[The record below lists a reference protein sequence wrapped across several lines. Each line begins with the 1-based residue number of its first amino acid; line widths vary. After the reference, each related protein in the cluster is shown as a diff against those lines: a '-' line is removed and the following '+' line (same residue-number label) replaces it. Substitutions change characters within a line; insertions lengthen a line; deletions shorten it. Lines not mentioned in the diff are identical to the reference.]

1 MAAAEAFS
9 NERTAAPPRT
19 IRPRTSPERRYDLDW
34 LRVFAFGMLIF
45 YHVGMFYVTW
55 GWHVKSRYS
64 SHLIE
69 PAMGLINPWRLMLL
83 FFISGVAVRF
93 AMDKMALKTF
103 LRERFVRL
111 FVPLAFG
118 MAVICMPQAYAEL
131 RFKGEIDPGLLAFY
145 PEYLGFGDFS
155 IIVPTWNHLWYVAYV
170 LVYTLIAAACLPLLR
185 RIAAGPG
192 ARLCAWLRGGGAWRL
207 LLVPAIPFMI
217 YQLVLDPLFPTTH
230 TLWGDWA
237 NIAHTL
243 TIFGLGL
250 VVAKNEDFWGAVDRA
265 LPWSMIVSAGLGG
278 VLLAAWLNQFT
289 VRASPVLLFAVMLL
303 RVFYAW
309 SVIAAL
315 LGVARRFANRTSPA
329 LIYLT
334 AAIFPYYIL
343 HQTIIVV
350 VGYWFTM
357 HAAPAAIEVATIILA
372 TVFGCVAGYE
382 IIRRAG
388 VLRLLFGL
396 PVREKHRPPPTRS
409 R

>member
-1 MAAAEAFS
+1 MAATETFPR
-9 NERTAAPPRT
+9 ERMAV
-19 IRPRTSPERRYDLDW
+19 RPRPISCSAAKPERRYDLDW
-34 LRVFAFGMLIF
+34 LRVFAFGMLIL

-64 SHLIE
+64 SHFIE
-69 PAMGLINPWRLMLL
+69 PAMGLVNPWRLILL
-83 FFISGVAVRF
+83 FLISGVAVRF
-93 AMDKMALKTF
+93 AMDKAAMKAF
-103 LRERFVRL
+103 LPERFARL

-131 RFKGEIDPGLLAFY
+131 RFKGEIGPGLLAFY

-155 IIVPTWNHLWYVAYV
+155 IITPTWNHLWYVAYI
-170 LVYTLIAAACLPLLR
+170 LLYTLIAATCLPVLR
-185 RIAAGPG
+185 RMSAGPG
-192 ARLCAWLRGGGAWRL
+192 ARLCAWLQQGGTWRL
-207 LLVPAIPFMI
+207 LLVPTVPFVI

-243 TIFGLGL
+243 TIFGIGF
-250 VVAKNEDFWGAVDRA
+250 VIAKNEDFWSAVDRA
-265 LPWSMIVSAGLGG
+265 LPWSMVVSLVLGG
-278 VLLAAWLNQFT
+278 VLLAAWLNQFA

-309 SVIAAL
+309 SVIVAL

-343 HQTIIVV
+343 HQTIIVII
-350 VGYWFTM
+350 GYWFTM
-357 HAAPAAIEVATIILA
+357 HEVPLAVEAAVIVAA
-372 TVFGCVAGYE
+372 TVLGCIAGYE
-382 IIRRAG
+382 IIRRAR
-388 VLRLLFGL
+388 VLRPLFGL
-396 PVREKHRPPPTRS
+396 RVQRKRRPS
-409 R
+409 